1 MNKAIVR
8 FALLALLFPLLLQAN
23 HILRNDL
30 LKIKVTDLIEEMG
43 KELENK
49 TGIHAYVVA
58 TNEHFPERFN
68 LVNYSKQYETNM
80 SKPYVVFIFA
90 PFATVTEKSGEKGRI
105 GIIPSSEVVRKMY
118 DRGNVVDA
126 SVDVVSMKDSNK
138 LEDKINIGVLQGYSE
153 LADEIAASKGIIL
166 TKTIPNEVQPVVRVL
181 KVIVYIGTIIILWMF
196 IFRPLIGRIKNGKE

>member
-1 MNKAIVR
+1 MSKVIAR
-8 FALLALLFPLLLQAN
+8 CALLALLFPLLLQAN
-23 HILRNDL
+23 HVLRNDL

-58 TNEHFPERFN
+58 TNEHFPERYN

-80 SKPYVVFIFA
+80 SKPYVLFVFA

-105 GIIPSSEVVRKMY
+105 GIIPSSKVVREMY

-153 LADEIAASKGIIL
+153 LADEIAASKGIKL

-181 KVIVYIGTIIILWMF
+181 KVIVYIGTVIILWMF
-196 IFRPLIGRIKNGKE
+196 IFRPLIGRIKNEKE